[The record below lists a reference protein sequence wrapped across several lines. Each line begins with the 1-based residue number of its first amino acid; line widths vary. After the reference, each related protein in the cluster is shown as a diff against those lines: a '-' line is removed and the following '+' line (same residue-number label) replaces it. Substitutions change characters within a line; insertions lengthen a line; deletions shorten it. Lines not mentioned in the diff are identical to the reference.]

1 MANLVN
7 AICNDIRVKVKSNLP
22 NHNTI
27 TYGQLT
33 SRQILGDVW
42 DGVKQPIFNCVKLTE
57 VRNEMVGLNVTIAM
71 SHILKRKS

>member
-42 DGVKQPIFNCVKLTE
+42 DCVKQPIFNCVKLT
-57 VRNEMVGLNVTIAM
+57 VQVPTHGFILNDRNE
-71 SHILKRKS
+71 R